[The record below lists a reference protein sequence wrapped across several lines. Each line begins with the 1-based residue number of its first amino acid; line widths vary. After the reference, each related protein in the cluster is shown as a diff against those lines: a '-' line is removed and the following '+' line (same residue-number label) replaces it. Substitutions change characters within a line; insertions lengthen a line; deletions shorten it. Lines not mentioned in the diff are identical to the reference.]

1 MDARVDRRTLL
12 RKLIDDRFH
21 GSVAEFAR
29 AIRRSPSQV
38 HQWLHGHR
46 RLGDA
51 GARHIERTLPGLWQG
66 YFDGEPPPAE
76 RDLERSAPESTVHHM
91 EVKTVEEVRREN
103 LARLVTEAGGVA
115 RLAEILGRSSSQISQ
130 WLNASPDSKTG
141 KPRTISGRSARLIEA
156 RLGKAKGWMDQ
167 DHSGQPIVHKQLL
180 EPKAESFP
188 APRAQHD
195 QVLVPIYDVSAAAG
209 AGAFVEGEQV
219 ADHLLVRAD
228 WLRELVG
235 YLPSS
240 DRVAIIQ
247 VRGDSMEPTLSP
259 GDLILVERRTFT
271 REELTDGIYVVR
283 LEGAL
288 LVKRLQFVPG
298 GIALISDNERYER
311 QVVPDVEVI
320 ARVIYAWRGKK
331 M

>member
-1 MDARVDRRTLL
+1 MSHAKRLATLTARVNSHANLSVAYSSGVDARVDRRTLL
-12 RKLIDDRFH
+12 RKLIDERFG

-29 AIRRSPSQV
+29 AIGKSSSQV

-51 GARHIERTLPGLWQG
+51 GARHIEKTLPGLWQG
-66 YFDGEPPPAE
+66 YFDGDPPPSGLKYE
-76 RDLERSAPESTVHHM
+76 QKE
-91 EVKTVEEVRREN
+91 
-103 LARLVTEAGGVA
+103 GVA
-115 RLAEILGRSSSQISQ
+115 
-130 WLNASPDSKTG
+130 
-141 KPRTISGRSARLIEA
+141 
-156 RLGKAKGWMDQ
+156 
-167 DHSGQPIVHKQLL
+167 
-180 EPKAESFP
+180 PKAEGLP
-188 APRAQHD
+188 ALRPQRD

-240 DRVAIIQ
+240 DKVAIIQ
-247 VRGDSMEPTLSP
+247 VQGDSMEPTLSP
-259 GDLILVERRTFT
+259 GDLILVERRTYT

-311 QVVPDVEVI
+311 QVVSDVDVV

>member
-1 MDARVDRRTLL
+1 MSHARRLAALTFAVNSHANLSVAYSSSMDARVDRRTLL

-21 GSVAEFAR
+21 GRVAEFAR
-29 AIRRSPSQV
+29 AIGRSPSQV

-51 GARHIERTLPGLWQG
+51 GARHIEKTLPGLWQG
-66 YFDGEPPPAE
+66 YFDGEPPPS
-76 RDLERSAPESTVHHM
+76 DLETVADRIKEIRKKFNLSQEDLAKAAGVTKSAV
-91 EVKTVEEVRREN
+91 
-103 LARLVTEAGGVA
+103 
-115 RLAEILGRSSSQISQ
+115 SQ
-130 WLNASPDSKTG
+130 WERGLTAPDRDALLG
-141 KPRTISGRSARLIEA
+141 IEA
-156 RLGKAKGWMDQ
+156 FYRVRSEWVIHGRGPMLMEG
-167 DHSGQPIVHKQLL
+167 PL
-180 EPKAESFP
+180 
-188 APRAQHD
+188 APHPQRG

-240 DRVAIIQ
+240 DKVAIIQ

-259 GDLILVERRTFT
+259 GDLILVERRTYT

-311 QVVPDVEVI
+311 QVVSDVDVI
-320 ARVIYAWRGKK
+320 ARVIYAWQGKR